1 MIIEVAGF
9 GAACV
14 FVREASDVDS
24 RLEVCM
30 FVASGV
36 AAMTS
41 QEKLGGVV
49 CVAER

>member
-1 MIIEVAGF
+1 MTIEVAGF
-9 GAACV
+9 GAPCV
-14 FVREASDVDS
+14 FVREAADVDS
-24 RLEVCM
+24 RLEVCL

-49 CVAER
+49 CVSVR